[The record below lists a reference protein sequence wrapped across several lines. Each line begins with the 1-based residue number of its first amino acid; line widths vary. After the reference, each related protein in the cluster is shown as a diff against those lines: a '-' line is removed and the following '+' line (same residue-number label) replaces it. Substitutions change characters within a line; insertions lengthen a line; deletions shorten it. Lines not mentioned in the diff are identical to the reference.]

1 MTEEIWKNIKGYENL
16 YQVSNLGRVRSLDR
30 IVNNK
35 HIKGVILKPRKIK
48 TGYYIVGLSNN
59 GVQKSFR
66 INRLVAE
73 AFIPNP
79 ENKPNVDHIDTN
91 PLNNR
96 VDNLRWCTQKENINN
111 PITLKKMSITAKGKI
126 LSDETKKKIAE
137 KSKGNT
143 YLKGRYGKDANAS
156 KPVIQFTLDSELV
169 RKWDCISDAVRATG
183 APKIVECC
191 RGKRNKTGNSKWEYY
206 DTDRYLIALMNKT
219 LKDRGMILRKG
230 VA

>member
-1 MTEEIWKNIKGYENL
+1 MEEIWKDIEGYENL

-91 PLNNR
+91 PLNNK

-111 PITLKKMSITAKGKI
+111 PVTIKKMSISQKGRI
-126 LSDETKKKIAE
+126 FSDEHKQKLSE

-143 YLKGRYGKDANAS
+143 NLKGRYGKDANAS
-156 KPVIQFTLDSELV
+156 KPLLQLSLQGIPIKLWVSRESAKKEIGASKISEV
-169 RKWDCISDAVRATG
+169 CS
-183 APKIVECC
+183 
-191 RGKRNKTGNSKWEYY
+191 GKRYKSGGYRWQYVDDYLADWWEQEM
-206 DTDRYLIALMNKT
+206 D
-219 LKDRGMILRKG
+219 KG

>member
-1 MTEEIWKNIKGYENL
+1 MTEEIWKDIEGYEN
-16 YQVSNLGRVRSLDR
+16 YQVSNMGNVRSLDYR
-30 IVNNK
+30 GSGK
-35 HIKGVILKPRKIK
+35 IKILKPRLIK
-48 TGYYIVGLSNN
+48 TGYYIVGLSKNR
-59 GVQKSFR
+59 VQKDYR

-111 PITLKKMSITAKGKI
+111 PITLKKMSMTAKGKI
-126 LSDETKKKIAE
+126 LSDETKKKIGE
-137 KSKGNT
+137 RSKGNT

-156 KPVIQFTLDSELV
+156 KPVIQFTLDGELV
-169 RKWDCISDAVRATG
+169 RKWDCISDAVRTTG

-191 RGKRNKTGNSKWEYY
+191 RGKRSKTGNSKWEYY
-206 DTDRYLIALMNKT
+206 DTERYLIALMNKT